1 MSTIST
7 NVYAEVILGNGTYTS
22 PLTIDAGVYVEPTG
36 STGIT
41 AVYVPAGYSG
51 ASLANSGLVEGGQ
64 GGGIGMDL
72 QAPATLTNNA
82 GGTIEGGTVY
92 GFEGTARGGAAV
104 QALDGTLSNQGY
116 IGGGISD
123 AADGGVG
130 VVAVGGTLTNGN
142 LLLEQRGDIYG
153 GASFAAAGD
162 GGAGLYLT
170 AGSQLDNVV
179 GQIKG
184 GEAYGTGGA
193 GVVATGSDTTV
204 TNDSF
209 VNGGKGFSS
218 SDGSGGV
225 GVQLSS
231 NATLVNGSQII
242 GGAASGSGNGGAAV
256 DLTSGSTFNNY
267 GNLSGGSAYTG
278 TGGAGVI
285 ASGAGTTVT
294 SDDVINGGSSFI
306 FYAGNTTGGVGV
318 DLSSDATMTNDGR
331 IIGGFSTRGTDGT
344 GGDGAYV
351 ASGASLTNKD
361 TITGGYGIS
370 GGAGALVTSGGTLNN
385 DYKILGGRSYSANGG
400 TSTGAGGAGIVAS
413 GSGSTVTN
421 SGTITGGMGTGTFS
435 GGIGVDLSANATLTT
450 TAATSSDSSSGNVY
464 GGASAGGTGGD
475 GADVASGAR
484 LFESNYVEG
493 GAGINGGAG
502 AVVTSGAHLGDYF
515 TVLGGAAS
523 SGLGGAGIVAT
534 GPSTTVTSY
543 GWSGGGASVDGNG
556 GAGLELYSNA
566 TFTNNDWIFG
576 GNSTNGSGGVG
587 VYLDGGTLI
596 TSYLIQG
603 GYQGA
608 TQADAVQFGAAE
620 SSLVVESGASF
631 SGAIG
636 GFKVGD
642 TIDISNLTPSQVA
655 DDFNDESDTLVTPT
669 DGTLQFQGNFA
680 GEAFEFTSIDN
691 GAGTQITITSTACFR
706 RGTRIT
712 TALGEVAI
720 EDLSIGDSVRTWGGT
735 LRPIRWIGRRRY
747 SRVVATGN
755 KDVLPIRID
764 AGALGNGLPR
774 RDLWVSPE
782 HGLLIDGVLIPAR
795 ALQNGVSIVQDVA
808 AVEVH
813 YLHLEFAAHEVIYAE
828 GAPSESYVDEER
840 RLCFDN
846 AAEYRALYPQAIFE
860 TRRFCAPRIEEGAL
874 IEAVRWRLATGVTG
888 RSTTIERHYR
898 FGT

>member
-1 MSTIST
+1 
-7 NVYAEVILGNGTYTS
+7 
-22 PLTIDAGVYVEPTG
+22 
-36 STGIT
+36 
-41 AVYVPAGYSG
+41 
-51 ASLANSGLVEGGQ
+51 
-64 GGGIGMDL
+64 
-72 QAPATLTNNA
+72 
-82 GGTIEGGTVY
+82 
-92 GFEGTARGGAAV
+92 
-104 QALDGTLSNQGY
+104 
-116 IGGGISD
+116 
-123 AADGGVG
+123 
-130 VVAVGGTLTNGN
+130 
-142 LLLEQRGDIYG
+142 
-153 GASFAAAGD
+153 
-162 GGAGLYLT
+162 
-170 AGSQLDNVV
+170 
-179 GQIKG
+179 
-184 GEAYGTGGA
+184 
-193 GVVATGSDTTV
+193 
-204 TNDSF
+204 
-209 VNGGKGFSS
+209 
-218 SDGSGGV
+218 
-225 GVQLSS
+225 
-231 NATLVNGSQII
+231 
-242 GGAASGSGNGGAAV
+242 
-256 DLTSGSTFNNY
+256 
-267 GNLSGGSAYTG
+267 
-278 TGGAGVI
+278 
-285 ASGAGTTVT
+285 
-294 SDDVINGGSSFI
+294 
-306 FYAGNTTGGVGV
+306 
-318 DLSSDATMTNDGR
+318 
-331 IIGGFSTRGTDGT
+331 
-344 GGDGAYV
+344 
-351 ASGASLTNKD
+351 
-361 TITGGYGIS
+361 
-370 GGAGALVTSGGTLNN
+370 
-385 DYKILGGRSYSANGG
+385 
-400 TSTGAGGAGIVAS
+400 
-413 GSGSTVTN
+413 
-421 SGTITGGMGTGTFS
+421 MGTGTFS
-435 GGIGVDLSANATLTT
+435 GGVGVDLSANATLTT

-493 GAGINGGAG
+493 GAGTNGGAG

-576 GNSTNGSGGVG
+576 GDSTNGSGGVG

-603 GYQGA
+603 GYHGA
-608 TQADAVQFGAAE
+608 TQADAVQFGAAQ
-620 SSLVVESGASF
+620 SLLVVESGAIF
-631 SGAIG
+631 SGDIG
-636 GFKVGD
+636 GFTIGD
-642 TIDISNLTPSQVA
+642 TIDITNLTPSQVA
-655 DDFNDESDTLVTPT
+655 GDFNRESDTLVTPA
-669 DGTLQFQGNFA
+669 DGTLQFEGNFA

-747 SRVVATGN
+747 SRVAATGN

-846 AAEYRALYPQAIFE
+846 AAEYRALYPQASFE
-860 TRRFCAPRIEEGAL
+860 TRQFCAPRIEEGAL
-874 IEAVRWRLATGVTG
+874 IEAVRWRLAIQGQRPLDHDRAAHG
-888 RSTTIERHYR
+888 AAA
-898 FGT
+898 